1 MADSETIEYPPVT
14 TLTRCEIECLADR
27 LYSRAVSTLLLAAYE
42 RGTGRQ
48 LSILMLEGGC

>member
-42 RGTGRQ
+42 RSTRQ
-48 LSILMLEGGC
+48 FSILMLAEGG